1 MIRELDPPITE
12 DELRKANFFRV
23 RRTALSNPERG
34 HLGEAA
40 FRMAMSVLVGKM
52 KPKQV
57 AEREGVTPT
66 IVHPYA
72 RRPAC
77 MRGTGIVWSASGE
90 TNDQMNESHRPAEIG
105 YSDASQCRI
114 MD

>member
-23 RRTALSNPERG
+23 RRTALSNPELG

-57 AEREGVTPT
+57 AEREGVTAT
-66 IVHPYA
+66 YVSSNA
-72 RRPAC
+72 RK
-77 MRGTGIVWSASGE
+77 GITAVLRLREYGL
-90 TNDQMNESHRPAEIG
+90 D
-105 YSDASQCRI
+105 
-114 MD
+114 